1 MSELPIYHFDQTTGH
16 FLGTGIADKNPL
28 DRDNPLIPAGATTI
42 APPEKRA
49 GFLRI
54 FSGGV
59 WGYVSETAPD
69 ADPTPEPVPTEADY
83 SNAIQA
89 MMDAKARERQ
99 YDGIQSAITYRGD
112 GNARFAAEAEA
123 LFAWRSAVW
132 TYATAQL
139 AAVMAGSRTQP
150 TVADFVDEVQTKC
163 PFSWPVTA

>member
-1 MSELPIYHFDQTTGH
+1 MTFFKDTSGNIYELSVEDMT
-16 FLGTGIADKNPL
+16 
-28 DRDNPLIPAGATTI
+28 R
-42 APPEKRA
+42 
-49 GFLRI
+49 
-54 FSGGV
+54 GGV
-59 WGYVSETAPD
+59 AFLPANCEEISD
-69 ADPTPEPVPTEADY
+69 AEADALRAAKLPVPTEADY

-112 GNARFAAEAEA
+112 GNARFAVEAEA

-150 TVADFVDEVQTKC
+150 TVADFVDEVQTNC